1 MIVRF
6 SPIDVFQVV
15 AHDAFKCA
23 EFFDDLVDSEL
34 LMQVFFSIK
43 QVLELLVRFDAA
55 AFAPAAPPLHVH
67 AWKETA
73 FLLHVIGT
81 MARE

>member
-23 EFFDDLVDSEL
+23 EFLDDLVDSEL

-43 QVLELLVRFDAA
+43 QVLELLVRFEEA
-55 AFAPAAPPLHVH
+55 AFAVTAPPLQVH
-67 AWKETA
+67 PGEKTA
-73 FLLHVIGT
+73 LLLHVISAV
-81 MARE
+81 ARE